1 MIKWQVFVK
10 IKVLVVKR
18 GLVNMVRFLIS
29 LQNLFNSRLFRIH
42 RKKTSVIYVGKYLV
56 THAIYVD
63 IRKFIQEGN
72 PSNVQNVPRRLTI
85 AHFLLNIGEFTL
97 ERNLINVQNV
107 AKPLTTTQT
116 SFNIGEF
123 IWERSLTNVQNVAK
137 PLSVP
142 HI

>member
-1 MIKWQVFVK
+1 MKCPNIRIIGVPEEEDKKKGHAK
-10 IKVLVVKR
+10 ILEV
-18 GLVNMVRFLIS
+18 
-29 LQNLFNSRLFRIH
+29 
-42 RKKTSVIYVGKYLV
+42 
-56 THAIYVD
+56 
-63 IRKFIQEGN
+63 
-72 PSNVQNVPRRLTI
+72 SNVQNVPKHLTI
-85 AHFLLNIGEFTL
+85 AHFLLNIREFTL